1 VIKEVTTIMDLI
13 RSAIKRMEARI
24 EGSGAEDGIVR
35 IDTDPD
41 RVICQF
47 EKGACLRAA
56 YGGRSSE
63 FVTMDPLTATTRI
76 EFMFGARLEKL
87 NQRAAAC
94 AILNV
99 VSGFFCISRVLKS
112 CLPEAH
118 GACLEALRCEIGHAA
133 VCLIGM
139 PSTAQ
144 GKFDHVVHNP
154 EEADVLLIVGDGLI
168 QPGVGDLI
176 EKYRGAKR
184 ILFLSA
190 STCGVSALL
199 GCEYWCPFGLA

>member
-1 VIKEVTTIMDLI
+1 M
-13 RSAIKRMEARI
+13 I
-24 EGSGAEDGIVR
+24 EGSGSEEGIVR

-47 EKGACLRAA
+47 EKGACIRAV

-76 EFMFGARLEKL
+76 GFMCGARLEKL

-99 VSGFFCISRVLKS
+99 VAGFFCISRVLKS
-112 CLPEAH
+112 CPPEAH
-118 GACLEALRCEIGHAA
+118 HECLAALRGEIGD
-133 VCLIGM
+133 VPVFLFGM
-139 PSTAQ
+139 STAAE
-144 GKFDHVVHNP
+144 GKFRHVVNDP
-154 EEADVLLIVGDGLI
+154 DQAEVFLIVGDGLI
-168 QPGVGDLI
+168 QPGMSALI
-176 EKYRGAKR
+176 EKYRGIKR

-190 STCGVSALL
+190 STGGVSALL
-199 GCEYWCPFGLA
+199 GCDHWCPFGRA